1 MAKCKNCKHMI
12 YQKVV
17 FNYTTTEYPYCPAF
31 EECLDDIDKEIV
43 CSGFEGI
50 TNADR
55 IRSMTDEELVKLL
68 IGSCSESMGMEHC
81 PHDDEFLSA
90 KYLKNSC
97 SNCVMEWLK
106 SEVGCE

>member
-1 MAKCKNCKHMI
+1 MAKCKNCKNMT

-17 FNYTTTEYPYCPAF
+17 FNYTTTEYPYCPAV

-55 IRSMTDEELVKLL
+55 IRSMTDEELRDFMLMTAMKMAW
-68 IGSCSESMGMEHC
+68 I
-81 PHDDEFLSA
+81 
-90 KYLKNSC
+90 
-97 SNCVMEWLK
+97 
-106 SEVGCE
+106 

>member
-1 MAKCKNCKHMI
+1 MAKCKNCKHMT

-17 FNYTTTEYPYCPAF
+17 FNYATTEYPYCPAV
-31 EECLDDIDKEIV
+31 EECLDDIEKEIV

-55 IRSMTDEELVKLL
+55 IRCMTYEELAWFLCKVKADYQW
-68 IGSCSESMGMEHC
+68 IDQEFPRE
-81 PHDDEFLSA
+81 DEGGEWE
-90 KYLKNSC
+90 
-97 SNCVMEWLK
+97 EWLK

>member
-1 MAKCKNCKHMI
+1 MSKCKNCKHMT
-12 YQKVV
+12 YQNVV

-55 IRSMTDEELVKLL
+55 IRSMTDEELAV
-68 IGSCSESMGMEHC
+68 
-81 PHDDEFLSA
+81 FLFDFSD
-90 KYLKNSC
+90 NSQP
-97 SNCVMEWLK
+97 SGDMIYAWLK
-106 SEVGCE
+106 SKVWCE

>member
-17 FNYTTTEYPYCPAF
+17 FNYTTTEYPYCPTF

-43 CSGFEGI
+43 CNGFEGM

-55 IRSMTDEELVKLL
+55 IRSMTDEELAEFMDTDCYKL
-68 IGSCSESMGMEHC
+68 MEFNRGC
-81 PHDDEFLSA
+81 PHKPNNGVSCKDC
-90 KYLKNSC
+90 YLN
-97 SNCVMEWLK
+97 WLK
-106 SEVGCE
+106 SEVGD